1 MDGGSINLFIKQTF
15 VVKSIL
21 FALGSIALCFFG
33 AYLYQKLT
41 NLLLRR
47 KLKKRFDHARH
58 GEKSAHQIL
67 KEQGYDLEESQKGAK
82 LPMWVNGKQF
92 LYLVRPDA
100 FAIKEGKRYLVEI
113 KTGKVAT
120 DPKHSATRRQ
130 LLEYYHGFDV
140 EGVLL
145 VDAEVQ
151 RVHDICFKQKS
162 ASADEPIILKIHSKR
177 MFLFAFL
184 LGALVVIVITY
195 LNHKAR

>member
-1 MDGGSINLFIKQTF
+1 M
-15 VVKSIL
+15 
-21 FALGSIALCFFG
+21 CFLG
-33 AYLYQKLT
+33 AYLYRKFT
-41 NLLLRR
+41 NIILRR
-47 KLKKRFDHARH
+47 KLKIRFDHARQ

-67 KEQGYDLEESQKGAK
+67 KEQGYDLEESQKGSK

-100 FAIKEGKRYLVEI
+100 FATKEGKRYLVEI

-162 ASADEPIILKIHSKR
+162 AQDGAPVILKSRSKGTL
-177 MFLFAFL
+177 FFAFL
-184 LGALVVIVITY
+184 LGMVVAILITY
-195 LNHKAR
+195 LNFKVR